1 MLYKGATTWAHRL
14 SVLVLT
20 VFFFGLFVVMRVLD
34 TIVDA
39 ALPDIEFVWWYLCAE
54 PFARAGHAAG
64 RICRSLRN
72 DSELGG

>member
-1 MLYKGATTWAHRL
+1 
-14 SVLVLT
+14 
-20 VFFFGLFVVMRVLD
+20 MRVLD